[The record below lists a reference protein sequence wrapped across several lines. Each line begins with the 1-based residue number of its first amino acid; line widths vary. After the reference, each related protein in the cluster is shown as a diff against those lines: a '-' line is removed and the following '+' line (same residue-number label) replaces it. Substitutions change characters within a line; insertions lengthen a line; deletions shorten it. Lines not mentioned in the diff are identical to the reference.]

1 MNMLGRQTMAGEG
14 IITVTGNVGGDA
26 ELHATNTG
34 DNVATFSLANTPRVK
49 KDGAW
54 IDGET
59 VWFRCAVW
67 GKDAGTV
74 ATEVKKGARVI
85 VTGRFNVSTYNDK
98 LTFNINVDD
107 YGIKPRNVSASVT
120 NSDNISDDPWA

>member
-1 MNMLGRQTMAGEG
+1 MAGEG

>member
-1 MNMLGRQTMAGEG
+1 MLERQTMAGEG